1 MQWRSYEKD
10 CPVILVLGREG
21 VPNFPHRL
29 VPSRSFFSSSLSLMS
44 CQCYSELDPVGWL
57 WCLVWNR
64 AARQENRE
72 KAKEIRIATP
82 FFNVIASEKLLPRI
96 SKTLSPENLLI
107 EAWYPTSNSILQL
120 SYPTIPSTPLL
131 PYLEFLPSTLYDL
144 QMPCFPRTRF
154 HLTVTYPLY
163 PEWEYCGFTRLI
175 PGCSAK
181 VSPQVI
187 ACRNWSWCW
196 CRDRSRRIQI

>member
-1 MQWRSYEKD
+1 MMEKNFTDGRVHSPLKETWPSGPCIVSHKYDKTCLTSEQEIRTYFLGCTASNNIGEWHKPIWMQWRSYEKD

-29 VPSRSFFSSSLSLMS
+29 VPSRSFFSSSLFLMS

-64 AARQENRE
+64 A
-72 KAKEIRIATP
+72 
-82 FFNVIASEKLLPRI
+82 
-96 SKTLSPENLLI
+96 
-107 EAWYPTSNSILQL
+107 
-120 SYPTIPSTPLL
+120 
-131 PYLEFLPSTLYDL
+131 
-144 QMPCFPRTRF
+144 
-154 HLTVTYPLY
+154 
-163 PEWEYCGFTRLI
+163 
-175 PGCSAK
+175 GCSAK